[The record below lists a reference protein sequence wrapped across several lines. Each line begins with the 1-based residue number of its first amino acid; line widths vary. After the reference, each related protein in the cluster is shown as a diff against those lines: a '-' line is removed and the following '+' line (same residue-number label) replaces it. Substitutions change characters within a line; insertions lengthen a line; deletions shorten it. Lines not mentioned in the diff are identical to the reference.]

1 MKMLRHKNY
10 LKEQTNFYRMVEAKR
25 GLSLMQSFL
34 TIILLFMIRSSSR
47 ATKSSFS
54 NPLTITEAFGS
65 SSKRISH
72 L

>member
-1 MKMLRHKNY
+1 MLRHKNY

-47 ATKSSFS
+47 ATKSSLS